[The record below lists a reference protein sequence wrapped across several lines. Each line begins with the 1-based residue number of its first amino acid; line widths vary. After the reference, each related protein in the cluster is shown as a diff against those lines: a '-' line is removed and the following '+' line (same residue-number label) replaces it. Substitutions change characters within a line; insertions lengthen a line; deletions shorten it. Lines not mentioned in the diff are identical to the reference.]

1 MNIKNKTSI
10 HVRLIHFLKM
20 IAAVRMPTIAKCCEV
35 LGENEGN
42 SLFKELLKAEFR
54 SATFLKQQLIFLK
67 NVRPNL
73 TVRAITKL
81 LEISNDKYYNSLKD
95 KENRPENQVL
105 PPSQRLLND
114 DEELEVIANI
124 HINQMSNDCLDG
136 KGIRLVASQ
145 IYHRKTGIEKVFS
158 RDWFMDFKERHK
170 EEIKKVTAESLEEE
184 RANISIES
192 VNRYINEVE
201 EMMLDPPNPFLLINL
216 DEIGFGR
223 RPQKGKRKSIYTF
236 KECRFKPF

>member
-114 DEELEVIANI
+114 DKELEVIANI
-124 HINQMSNDCLDG
+124 HINQMSNDCLD
-136 KGIRLVASQ
+136 ISQ
-145 IYHRKTGIEKVFS
+145 KN
-158 RDWFMDFKERHK
+158 RD
-170 EEIKKVTAESLEEE
+170 
-184 RANISIES
+184 
-192 VNRYINEVE
+192 
-201 EMMLDPPNPFLLINL
+201 
-216 DEIGFGR
+216 
-223 RPQKGKRKSIYTF
+223 RKSF
-236 KECRFKPF
+236 QP